1 MDMPWD
7 VSGKSVRSKLCICR
21 VAGAYYDA
29 EGYIDG
35 TFNTHFLKLS
45 TAEKTKNLE
54 LAKAVLQA
62 ETNKQLKDYRIPETG
77 RKPGSIWQLLDGIK
91 ESGLQNDAFLD
102 LLYEMIGERVAPGKE
117 SYCFL
122 FHGIYDV
129 PVKGTDKEWQEGSEE
144 VYNYLLYRAEGSP
157 EMTKPSGFEDVA
169 ADTYYTA
176 AVAWAAENGIVY
188 GVSETLFEPETNIT
202 REQIAAILYRYAFF
216 KGYDMTVG
224 EDTNILSYEDFAEIS
239 EYAIKPLTWTAGTG
253 ILAGRTASTLNP
265 QENATRAEAATVL
278 KRLFELNK

>member
-1 MDMPWD
+1 MINREDMLELTRRMTPA
-7 VSGKSVRSKLCICR
+7 RSHIDR
-21 VAGAYYDA
+21 IAGAYYDA

-62 ETNKQLKDYRIPETG
+62 ETNKQLKDYRIPETA

-122 FHGIYDV
+122 FHGMYDV

-144 VYNYLLYRAEGSP
+144 VYNYLLCAVGSLVGEYEPGLP
-157 EMTKPSGFEDVA
+157 EAGFLYPAFRQRSTACNYINLYE
-169 ADTYYTA
+169 TA
-176 AVAWAAENGIVY
+176 AYQNLWN
-188 GVSETLFEPETNIT
+188 L
-202 REQIAAILYRYAFF
+202 LW
-216 KGYDMTVG
+216 K
-224 EDTNILSYEDFAEIS
+224 
-239 EYAIKPLTWTAGTG
+239 
-253 ILAGRTASTLNP
+253 
-265 QENATRAEAATVL
+265 
-278 KRLFELNK
+278 

>member
-1 MDMPWD
+1 MPSRFLQRKWFYLTCMNPAFGLGISIEHAAPVTDIENALELMLQEIKNETNEGTIMIQREDMLELTRRMTPA
-7 VSGKSVRSKLCICR
+7 RSHIDR
-21 VAGAYYDA
+21 IAGAYYDA

-62 ETNKQLKDYRIPETG
+62 ETNKQLKDYRIPETA

-122 FHGIYDV
+122 FHGMYDV

-144 VYNYLLYRAEGSP
+144 VYNYLLCAVGQLEGEYEPGLP
-157 EMTKPSGFEDVA
+157 EAGFLYPAFRQRSTACNYINLYE
-169 ADTYYTA
+169 TA
-176 AVAWAAENGIVY
+176 AYQNLWN
-188 GVSETLFEPETNIT
+188 L
-202 REQIAAILYRYAFF
+202 LW
-216 KGYDMTVG
+216 K
-224 EDTNILSYEDFAEIS
+224 
-239 EYAIKPLTWTAGTG
+239 
-253 ILAGRTASTLNP
+253 
-265 QENATRAEAATVL
+265 
-278 KRLFELNK
+278 